1 MKIRTSLR
9 EYWFCPVLVYSLV
22 CTPALTWYLTASN
35 QHRAVCAI
43 VLFLAGLLSTA
54 TILFLQLR
62 SYYLVDK
69 DGITYCSYQGKIHLH
84 WDEFRY
90 IGVTERN
97 NHPWFC
103 CSVDALHTYQPTAPQ
118 WQGSTGFSFR
128 YDLLSAHT
136 QEKLRHLCGGFRD
149 LPQEEQPP
157 HPLRTLVLR
166 PSADLVSFLSAI
178 VPLLFA
184 GLIIFVLL
192 PADRPIRDTLPTFAG
207 IAIISELLLIPLWN
221 SVRNPYFTIQQ
232 DSISIYRA
240 DGSSRIFWDDCRFI
254 GILNF
259 PEGRAPVAHYVF
271 SPPSRP
277 NIPDALPGTPFWPYR
292 GTVSIPLGYLDS
304 ESTTYLMS
312 LCGGERNIPPDP
324 PND

>member
-9 EYWFCPVLVYSLV
+9 QFWFCPVLIYTLI
-22 CTPALTWYLTASN
+22 CTPAIMWFLRASN
-35 QHRAVCAI
+35 QPRAVCAI
-43 VLFLAGLLSTA
+43 VLFLAGFLSTA
-54 TILFLQLR
+54 TVLFLLLR

-69 DGITYCSYQGKIHLH
+69 EGITHCSYQGNIRLY

-90 IGVTERN
+90 IGVTERDN
-97 NHPWFC
+97 QQWFF
-103 CSVDALHTYQPTAPQ
+103 CSVDDRETYRTAAPR
-118 WQGSTGFSFR
+118 WQCGTGFSFR
-128 YDLLSAHT
+128 YDLLSAHE
-136 QEKLRHLCGGFRD
+136 QEELLYLCGGFRD

-221 SVRNPYFTIQQ
+221 SVRKPYFTIQQ

-259 PEGRAPVAHYVF
+259 PEERAPAAHYVF
-271 SPPSRP
+271 SPTSRP

-312 LCGGERNIPPDP
+312 LCGGERDIPPDP